1 MTNSN
6 RIKLTWI
13 SFFSYALTGALVIVT
28 GMVMGNIADYFQLPV
43 SSMSNTFTFL
53 NAGILI
59 SIFLNAW
66 LMEIVPLKTQ
76 LRFGFVLMVAAVA
89 GLMLSHSIALFSAA
103 MFVLGLV
110 SGITMSIGTF
120 LITHMYEGRQRGA
133 RLLFTDSFFSMA
145 GMIFPM
151 VAAWLLARS
160 IEWYWV
166 YACIGL
172 VYVAIFI
179 LTFGCEF
186 PVLGKKSQDTAEPVA
201 KEKWGIGVL
210 FLSIAALCYILGQ
223 LGFISWVPE
232 YAKGLGMSL
241 NDAGKLVSDFW
252 MSYMF
257 GMWAFSFILRFF
269 DLQRIL
275 TVLAGLA
282 TVLMYLFINGSPEHM
297 PWFILTL
304 GFFSSAI
311 YTSII
316 TLGSLQT
323 KVASPKLVNFV
334 LTCGTGNMLQVLHMG
349 LHVCQMMG
357 YSQIDSGLNL
367 ITHNSARTFGLNDY
381 GIEKGNPANL
391 IILPAESG
399 FEAVR
404 CQVPVRWSIRQ
415 GRVIASTQL
424 AQTWIQMDNGG
435 EELFF
440 TKNSPFAGRKGA

>member
-28 GMVMGNIADYFQLPV
+28 GMVMGDIANYFQLPV

-89 GLMLSHSIALFSAA
+89 GLMVSHSIALFSAS

-151 VAAWLLARS
+151 VAAVLLARS

-172 VYVAIFI
+172 VYVAIFV

-186 PVLGKKSQDTAEPVA
+186 PVLGQKAEQSEQPVA

-210 FLSIAALCYILGQ
+210 FLSVAALCYILGQ

-282 TVLMYLFINGSPEHM
+282 TVLMYLFINGAPEHM

-334 LTCGTGNMLQVLHMG
+334 LTCGTIGTMLTFVVTGPIVAHSGPLAALQTANG
-349 LHVCQMMG
+349 LYAVVFVMC
-357 YSQIDSGLNL
+357 L
-367 ITHNSARTFGLNDY
+367 ILGFVTRHRQHNTA
-381 GIEKGNPANL
+381 
-391 IILPAESG
+391 
-399 FEAVR
+399 AV
-404 CQVPVRWSIRQ
+404 SH
-415 GRVIASTQL
+415 
-424 AQTWIQMDNGG
+424 
-435 EELFF
+435 
-440 TKNSPFAGRKGA
+440 

>member
-6 RIKLTWI
+6 RTKLLWI

-28 GMVMGNIADYFQLPV
+28 GMVMGNIAEYFNLPV

-76 LRFGFVLMVAAVA
+76 LRFGFLLMVLAVA
-89 GLMLSHSIALFSAA
+89 GLIFGHNLAIFSAS

-120 LITHMYEGRQRGA
+120 LITHMYEGRQRGS

-151 VAAWLLARS
+151 VAAILLARS
-160 IEWYWV
+160 INWYWV
-166 YACIGL
+166 YVCIGL
-172 VYVAIFI
+172 VYVAIFL
-179 LTFGCEF
+179 LTLGCEF
-186 PVLGKKSQDTAEPVA
+186 PALGKHAKKDDQPVT

-232 YAKGLGMSL
+232 YAKGLGMSI

-275 TVLAGLA
+275 TVLAGAA
-282 TVLMYLFINGSPEHM
+282 TVLMYLFNHGDPAHLV
-297 PWFILTL
+297 WFILSL

-311 YTSII
+311 YTTII
-316 TLGSLQT
+316 TLGSQQT
-323 KVASPKLVNFV
+323 KVSSPKLVNFV
-334 LTCGTGNMLQVLHMG
+334 LTCGTVGTMLTFIVTGPIVAHSGPLAALHTANG
-349 LHVCQMMG
+349 LYAVVFVMC
-357 YSQIDSGLNL
+357 LL
-367 ITHNSARTFGLNDY
+367 L
-381 GIEKGNPANL
+381 
-391 IILPAESG
+391 G
-399 FEAVR
+399 FVTRHRRHGVEA
-404 CQVPVRWSIRQ
+404 
-415 GRVIASTQL
+415 A
-424 AQTWIQMDNGG
+424 AH
-435 EELFF
+435 
-440 TKNSPFAGRKGA
+440 

>member
-28 GMVMGNIADYFQLPV
+28 GMVMGNIAEYFKLPV

-76 LRFGFVLMVAAVA
+76 LRFGFVLMVLAVVA
-89 GLMLSHSIALFSAA
+89 LMFSQSLTLFSAA

-120 LITHMYEGRQRGA
+120 LITHMYEGRQRGS

-151 VAAWLLARS
+151 VAAFLLARS

-179 LTFGCEF
+179 LTFGCDF
-186 PVLGKKSQDTAEPVA
+186 PVLGKHAVKENQPAV
-201 KEKWGIGVL
+201 KEKWGVGVL

-223 LGFISWVPE
+223 LGFIGWVPE
-232 YAKGLGMSL
+232 YATKGLGMNL
-241 NDAGKLVSDFW
+241 NDAGTLVSNFW
-252 MSYMF
+252 MSYMV
-257 GMWAFSFILRFF
+257 GMWVFSFVLRFF

-282 TVLMYLFINGSPEHM
+282 TVLMYFFITSKPEHM
-297 PWFILTL
+297 AWFILAL

-311 YTSII
+311 YTTII
-316 TLGSLQT
+316 TLGSQQT
-323 KVASPKLVNFV
+323 KVSSPKLVNFI
-334 LTCGTGNMLQVLHMG
+334 LTCGTVGTMLTFIVTGPIVANHGPQAALFTANG
-349 LHVCQMMG
+349 LYAVVFVMCFALGFVTRHRQ
-357 YSQIDSGLNL
+357 
-367 ITHNSARTFGLNDY
+367 HA
-381 GIEKGNPANL
+381 K
-391 IILPAESG
+391 AE
-399 FEAVR
+399 A
-404 CQVPVRWSIRQ
+404 
-415 GRVIASTQL
+415 AH
-424 AQTWIQMDNGG
+424 
-435 EELFF
+435 
-440 TKNSPFAGRKGA
+440 

>member
-13 SFFSYALTGALVIVT
+13 SYFSYALTGALVIVT
-28 GMVMGNIADYFQLPV
+28 GMVMGNIADYFGLPV

-76 LRFGFVLMVAAVA
+76 LRFGFVMMVLAVA
-89 GLMLSHSIALFSAA
+89 GLMLSHSLALFSAC
-103 MFVLGLV
+103 MFVLGVV

-120 LITHMYEGRQRGA
+120 LITQLYEGRQRGA

-151 VAAWLLARS
+151 LAAWLLART

-166 YACIGL
+166 YASIGL
-172 VYVAIFI
+172 VYAAIFI

-186 PVLGKKSQDTAEPVA
+186 PALGKHAKSGAAPAE
-201 KEKWGIGVL
+201 KEKWGVGVL

-232 YAKGLGMSL
+232 YARSLGMSL
-241 NDAGKLVSDFW
+241 NDAGTLVSNFW

-282 TVLMYLFINGSPEHM
+282 TVLMYCFISGEPGHM
-297 PWFILTL
+297 AWFILAL

-316 TLGSLQT
+316 TLGSQQT
-323 KVASPKLVNFV
+323 KVPSPKLVNFI
-334 LTCGTGNMLQVLHMG
+334 LTCGTIGTMLTFVVTGPIVANSGPLAALNTANGLYAVVFVMCFVL
-349 LHVCQMMG
+349 
-357 YSQIDSGLNL
+357 
-367 ITHNSARTFGLNDY
+367 
-381 GIEKGNPANL
+381 
-391 IILPAESG
+391 G
-399 FEAVR
+399 FVTRHRRHGAVN
-404 CQVPVRWSIRQ
+404 
-415 GRVIASTQL
+415 A
-424 AQTWIQMDNGG
+424 AH
-435 EELFF
+435 
-440 TKNSPFAGRKGA
+440 

>member
-28 GMVMGNIADYFQLPV
+28 GMVMGNIADYFNLPV

-76 LRFGFVLMVAAVA
+76 LRFGFVLMVLAVA
-89 GLMLSHSIALFSAA
+89 GLMTTHSLALFSAA

-151 VAAWLLARS
+151 VAAVLLARS

-179 LTFGCEF
+179 LTFGCDF
-186 PVLGKKSQDTAEPVA
+186 PVLGKKAAPDAQPVV

-282 TVLMYLFINGSPEHM
+282 TVLMYFFIHGEPQHLA
-297 PWFILTL
+297 WFILTL

-334 LTCGTGNMLQVLHMG
+334 LTCGTIGTMLTFVVTGPIVAH
-349 LHVCQMMG
+349 
-357 YSQIDSGLNL
+357 SGPHAAL
-367 ITHNSARTFGLNDY
+367 IT
-381 GIEKGNPANL
+381 ANAL
-391 IILPAESG
+391 YAVVFVMCAILG
-399 FEAVR
+399 FVSR
-404 CQVPVRWSIRQ
+404 HRQ
-415 GRVIASTQL
+415 HGAASH
-424 AQTWIQMDNGG
+424 
-435 EELFF
+435 
-440 TKNSPFAGRKGA
+440 